1 MVLRIRDEPSLELLR
16 RAIQDLQSREEHTRE
31 RGTYS
36 GYTLLY
42 IRYFSFARV
51 YPVSIRAVGPRSY
64 DVACFGCGRSKRIF
78 YHARFSDGGGP
89 RFLCSVCNWRKAN
102 RTMLM
107 ACALR
112 LWPAELNLECQM
124 RIACFVCS
132 EGWFTY
138 KDTEECVSIIT
149 TAAMEIVE
157 MAHQYTWHAI
167 LLTGYRRACRLMIT
181 GHGGWYNVH

>member
-16 RAIQDLQSREEHTRE
+16 RAIRDLQATRD
-31 RGTYS
+31 
-36 GYTLLY
+36 GYTLLHT
-42 IRYFSFARV
+42 RYLSFARV
-51 YPVSIRAVGPRSY
+51 YPVSIRPGGPRSY
-64 DVACFGCGRSKRIF
+64 DVACIGCGRSKRIF
-78 YHARFSDGGGP
+78 HHALFSDGGGP
-89 RFLCSVCNWRKAN
+89 KSLCSVCNWKKTN

-138 KDTEECVSIIT
+138 KDTEEGVSIIT
-149 TAAMEIVE
+149 AATMEIVE
-157 MAHQYTWHAI
+157 MAYNTHGTLSCSQDTD
-167 LLTGYRRACRLMIT
+167 GRA
-181 GHGGWYNVH
+181 VS